1 MTGTLLVAGVGETVG
16 AATAGRFAREGW
28 DVSLLARSGEVTD
41 SLAAELR
48 EAHGVDA
55 LSLRAD
61 VTEPEAVERAIDRT
75 RTELGPVACLVCN
88 ATAGGGHPFE
98 DADADTFRRIF
109 EVRTLG
115 SFHLVRAAATDLRE
129 TDGTVLFSGT
139 TYATQPAPEQV
150 EWGAG
155 APAAQGLARTL
166 DASEPFD
173 VCYVRIGSAV
183 RPTESEFPGAIGA
196 DEVAERY
203 LELVRSDEPPRD
215 LLLEA

>member
-1 MTGTLLVAGVGETVG
+1 MTRTLLVAGVGETIG
-16 AATAGRFAREGW
+16 TAVARRFAEDGW
-28 DVSLLARSGEVTD
+28 NVALLARSGEVTD
-41 SLAAELR
+41 PLAEELR
-48 EAHGVDA
+48 ERGVDA
-55 LSLRAD
+55 LALRAD
-61 VTEPEAVERAIDRT
+61 VTDPEAVEAAVSRASDG
-75 RTELGPVACLVCN
+75 LGPVECVVCN

-115 SFHLVRAAATDLRE
+115 SFHLVRAAAAALRE

-139 TYATQPAPEQV
+139 TYATEPAPEHV

-155 APAAQGLARTL
+155 APATRGLARTL
-166 DASEPFD
+166 DTSRPFD

-183 RPTESEFPGAIGA
+183 RPPESEFPGAVGA

-203 LELVRSDEPPRD
+203 LELATAADPPWEA
-215 LLLEA
+215 LLE